1 MQVFITGASGNV
13 GSAVIPE
20 LLEAGHEVVGLARS
34 DASATALEALGAK
47 VHRGSLDD
55 LDSLREA
62 ATASDGVIH
71 LAYKIDVIRAGT
83 SRARTTPTCAPSR
96 RWVPRSPGPTS
107 RSSAPR

>member
-1 MQVFITGASGNV
+1 MQVFITGASGHV

-34 DASATALEALGAK
+34 DTSAAALEALGAK

-71 LAYKIDVIRAGT
+71 LAGSNRHR
-83 SRARTTPTCAPSR
+83 SREGPRRFRR
-96 RWVPRSPGPTS
+96 RWVESLVCGSHPRRGTPLPPGD
-107 RSSAPR
+107 